1 MLKRL
6 IIITALAASPAFAL
20 TPTDATPEQQRLAKD
35 WAEYSTACRG
45 GAVDG
50 TQETMWGYCGTATYL
65 HYRLNET
72 GLCFDDSAR
81 AFTACDPKTAKNPL
95 EGYPF

>member
-6 IIITALAASPAFAL
+6 IVIASLIASPTLAL
-20 TPTDATPEQQRLAKD
+20 VPDNATPEQQRMAKD

-50 TQETMWGYCGTATYL
+50 SQETTLGYCGTASYL
-65 HYRLNET
+65 DYRLQET
-72 GLCFDDSAR
+72 GLCYESAAR
-81 AFTACDPKTAKNPL
+81 AFTPCDPKTAKNPL